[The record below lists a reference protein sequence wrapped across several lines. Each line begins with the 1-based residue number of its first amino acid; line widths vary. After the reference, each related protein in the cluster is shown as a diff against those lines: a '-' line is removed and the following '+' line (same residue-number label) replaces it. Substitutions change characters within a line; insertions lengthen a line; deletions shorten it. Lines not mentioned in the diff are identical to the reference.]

1 MSAENL
7 EKIVAKAVED
17 AVFRDLLF
25 GNPDQ
30 AIEGYELTEQE
41 ILILKSMA
49 REKFDAGASE
59 LEKRVSKNRL
69 I

>member
-1 MSAENL
+1 MTAENL
-7 EKIVAKAVED
+7 EKIIAKAVED
-17 AVFRDLLF
+17 AKFRHLLF
-25 GNPDQ
+25 SNPDQ
-30 AIEGYELTEQE
+30 AIEGYELSEQE
-41 ILILKSMA
+41 ILILKSLA

>member
-7 EKIVAKAVED
+7 EKIVEKAVED

-25 GNPDQ
+25 SNPDQ

-41 ILILKSMA
+41 ILILKSMERENFDDVA
-49 REKFDAGASE
+49 RE

>member
-1 MSAENL
+1 MTAENL

-17 AVFRDLLF
+17 AEFRHLLF
-25 GNPDQ
+25 SNPDQ
-30 AIEGYELTEQE
+30 AIEGYALTEQE

-59 LEKRVSKNRL
+59 LEKRVSRNRL

>member
-25 GNPDQ
+25 SNPDQ

>member
-17 AVFRDLLF
+17 AKFRDLLF
-25 GNPDQ
+25 SKPDQ

-59 LEKRVSKNRL
+59 LEKRVSRNRL